1 MKKHHFNFNE
11 LLLVSGVAAVI
22 VALATAAAGNMS
34 SDAKIAACTEVIRKI
49 DQKLNKFEAD
59 NDGWI
64 ISGNNQN
71 KLWGRQLVMGGY
83 FDEDGF
89 HRNNKKYPK
98 NFECP
103 AETRI
108 RMHGKSKLPHPSV
121 NIANAYDYALNWG
134 VHVKVHNPQG
144 KTFKRADL
152 KNPAQLMSLVEATK
166 FAVTHQPTDVT
177 DRHGDSAGNVLFF
190 DGHIEFMQS
199 IPYRDADNYTRK
211 FWFN

>member
-1 MKKHHFNFNE
+1 MKKHHFTFNE

-22 VALATAAAGNMS
+22 IALATAAAGNVS
-34 SDAKIAACTEVIRKI
+34 NDAKIAACTEIVRSLDK
-49 DQKLNKFEAD
+49 KFNKFEND

-71 KLWGRQLVMGGY
+71 KLWGKQLAVGGY

-89 HRNNKKYPK
+89 YDQRKTYPK

-103 AETRI
+103 AETRV
-108 RMHGKSKLPHPSV
+108 RTNGKVKLRHASV
-121 NIANAYDYALNWG
+121 NIANSYDYGVNWA
-134 VHVKVHNPQG
+134 VHTKIHNDKE
-144 KTFKRADL
+144 KTIKRANI
-152 KNPAQLMSLVEATK
+152 KNPAQLMSMIECTK

-177 DRHGDSAGNVLFF
+177 DRHGDGAGNVLFF
-190 DGHIEFMQS
+190 DGHIEFMES
-199 IPYRDADNYTRK
+199 IPYRDAANYTRK